1 MWLIMAA
8 YVSPQAQFGHLWLAE
23 AARFECNHDDWDV
36 ALCAELADELWYW
49 QEVAEED
56 PDFGDELLEWDIFV
70 FQKDIRLPLEQS
82 CHQGVLLPSG
92 QRAIRLRSCPDEM
105 LNPLRWF
112 FELCPR
118 HVRVYIALY
127 NWVLVRVDR
136 ARRTGNPDW
145 HPETAMPAPEER
157 AFFRP
162 PVLTFRNYAR

>member
-1 MWLIMAA
+1 MMTGT
-8 YVSPQAQFGHLWLAE
+8 SPCAQSWPTNSGIGRKSLRKIQTLETNW
-23 AARFECNHDDWDV
+23 
-36 ALCAELADELWYW
+36 
-49 QEVAEED
+49 
-56 PDFGDELLEWDIFV
+56 LEWDIFV

-145 HPETAMPAPEER
+145 RPETALPAPEER

-162 PVLTFRNYAR
+162 PVLTVRNYAR